1 MNQSLIIMNF
11 NKNSVSNLLAVILIS
26 CICAG
31 LGYYFGTKVATR
43 DMQEKQKVEIAKVA
57 QNVEKKIENIV
68 AKDVPGVQWFKPNS
82 EPKCDESHPIKG
94 VFRSGDGIY
103 YVKTYKNYEKTKPDL
118 CFATE
123 EFARD
128 SAGLIKKF

>member
-1 MNQSLIIMNF
+1 MNF
-11 NKNSVSNLLAVILIS
+11 NKNSVSNLLAVGLIAI
-26 CICAG
+26 ICAG

-43 DMQEKQKVEIAKVA
+43 ELQEKQKEQIAIVA
-57 QNVEKKIENIV
+57 QNVEKKSETVV
-68 AKDVPGVQWFKPNS
+68 AKEVAGVQWFKSN
-82 EPKCDESHPIKG
+82 EDPKCDETHPIKG

-103 YVKTYKNYEKTKPDL
+103 YTRDYKKYETTKPDL

-128 SAGLIKKF
+128 SAGLRKKF

>member
-1 MNQSLIIMNF
+1 MFQ
-11 NKNSVSNLLAVILIS
+11 NKNQISNILAVILIG
-26 CICAG
+26 CLCAG
-31 LGYYFGTKVATR
+31 LGYYFGTKVATK
-43 DMQEKQKVEIAKVA
+43 DLQDKQKVEIAKVVE
-57 QNVEKKIENIV
+57 NVEKKTENIV
-68 AKDVPGVQWFKPNS
+68 AKEVTGVQWFKPNT
-82 EPKCDESHPIKG
+82 EPKCDDTHPIKA

-103 YVKTYKNYEKTKPDL
+103 YTKEYKNYTKTKPDM